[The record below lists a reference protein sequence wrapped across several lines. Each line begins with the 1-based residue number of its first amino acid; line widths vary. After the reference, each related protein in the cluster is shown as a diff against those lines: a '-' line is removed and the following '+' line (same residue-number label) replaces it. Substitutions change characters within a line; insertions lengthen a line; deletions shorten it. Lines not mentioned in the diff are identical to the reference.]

1 MGAVSLSRRA
11 LLAGTA
17 ASLAAP
23 AFGGKQQ
30 PIRTGLD
37 RLLSDRAGLIAGKR
51 IGLLTHAAGIDA
63 TGARGIDRLAALPGV
78 TLARLF
84 SPEHGL
90 EGGAAAGE
98 AVADG
103 RDAATGLPVQ
113 SLYGARRLPDL
124 AGLDTLVIDLQD
136 VGLRCFTYAA
146 TMADALR
153 ACASAGVEALVLDR
167 PNPLGGLRI
176 EGPLPR
182 PELISPVAALPVPLR
197 HGLTMGELARL
208 ANAALPAPA
217 RLSVV
222 AMTGWQRHM
231 GIEVFDPGRLPFAA
245 PSPNL
250 RNTSAL
256 LAYPA
261 TVLLEG
267 TNVSEGRGTSA
278 PFEQLGAPWID
289 SAALAKALDKVDLG
303 GVRFVPT
310 TFTPEA
316 SKYAGILCQG
326 VRLER
331 THLGRYEP
339 LRTGLSLLAALQRLY
354 AAQFAFLPGER
365 PFIDLLMGEARVRT
379 MVLAGESPMAIAGPW
394 DYACTRFRAQ
404 VQRWLLY

>member
-1 MGAVSLSRRA
+1 MSLSRRA
-11 LLAGTA
+11 LLAGGA
-17 ASLAAP
+17 ATLAAP
-23 AFGGKQQ
+23 ALAARPT

-37 RLLSDRAGLIAGKR
+37 RLLTDRAGLIAGKR

-78 TLARLF
+78 MLAALF

-90 EGGAAAGE
+90 DGRAAAGE
-98 AVADG
+98 AVADR

-124 AGLDTLVIDLQD
+124 AGLDALVIDLQD
-136 VGLRCFTYAA
+136 AGLRCFTYAA

-153 ACASAGVEALVLDR
+153 ACAAAGVEALVLDR
-167 PNPLGGLRI
+167 PNPLGGLKI
-176 EGPLPR
+176 EGPLPQ
-182 PELISPVAALPVPLR
+182 PALLSHVAALPVPLR

-208 ANAALPAPA
+208 TNAALPASA
-217 RLSVV
+217 RLGVV

-231 GIEVFDPGRLPFAA
+231 GVEVFDPGRLPFTS

-250 RNTSAL
+250 RSPSAL

-267 TNVSEGRGTSA
+267 TNLSEGRGTPT
-278 PFEQLGAPWID
+278 PFELLGAPWID
-289 SAALAKALDKVDLG
+289 GAMLAKALDKADLG
-303 GVRFVPT
+303 GVRFAPT
-310 TFTPEA
+310 AFTPET
-316 SKYAGILCQG
+316 SKHAGTLCQG

-331 THLGRYEP
+331 THLGRFDP
-339 LRTGLSLLAALQRLY
+339 LRTGLTLLTTLQRLY
-354 AAQFAFLPGER
+354 PAQFAFLPGER

-379 MVLAGESPMAIAGPW
+379 MVLVGDSPMAIAGPW